1 MLILWKFIKLYL
13 YDLFSLSVSIN
24 ILKGLKGLHTWE
36 MGGKKH
42 RLEQFLLSFSNI
54 HTHLN

>member
-13 YDLFSLSVSIN
+13 YDLFSFSVLIN

-42 RLEQFLLSFSNI
+42 RLELFLLSFSN
-54 HTHLN
+54 LN